1 MWKQYSVSQQ
11 KVAEDMRRLGR
22 SSQYRPHHSATTNQ
36 LQRAAHALPANLRP
50 EVNEAFLLHG
60 TGPATIPNIMS
71 GGANERF
78 SGGLFGSGT
87 YFAEDASK
95 NDQYVTND
103 AAFQQFPELHSLIY
117 GNNMPAHPN
126 R

>member
-1 MWKQYSVSQQ
+1 
-11 KVAEDMRRLGR
+11 
-22 SSQYRPHHSATTNQ
+22 
-36 LQRAAHALPANLRP
+36 
-50 EVNEAFLLHG
+50 
-60 TGPATIPNIMS
+60 MS

-103 AAFQQFPELHSLIY
+103 AAFGQEPELHGLIY
-117 GNNMPAHPN
+117 AKGMPRHPD